1 MHTTRKTSSFPDA
14 RGPGLCTAWTL
25 STSPCLPKA
34 AFQKV
39 TPGRAVPSSPSSCP
53 QPSSAPFGARPAWGL
68 RGRAPSAKP
77 GQHQEEWIPAETLPG
92 GAPHPRGGLPQT
104 QPHHG
109 RPAPAV
115 PVLPATGGP
124 LRSLS
129 GRDRTQAHSCWGAFR
144 PRWHQQGRRHQD
156 PLCSQLSHHG
166 RQRNPIKSEPLPKP
180 PASAPPSILVKPEN
194 SRNGSEKQVKTV
206 RFQNYSPP
214 PTKHHTSHPG
224 SGKPEQP
231 AAPKGPQP
239 EAAASGPE
247 MTVLFAHRSGCH
259 SGQQTDLRRKSA
271 FSKTT
276 TPVPT
281 ASATQTVFP
290 SK

>member
-1 MHTTRKTSSFPDA
+1 MLRE
-14 RGPGLCTAWTL
+14 
-25 STSPCLPKA
+25 A
-34 AFQKV
+34 AQIKSWGWG
-39 TPGRAVPSSPSSCP
+39 GRAQVSHLTHVP
-53 QPSSAPFGARPAWGL
+53 L
-68 RGRAPSAKP
+68 
-77 GQHQEEWIPAETLPG
+77 
-92 GAPHPRGGLPQT
+92 
-104 QPHHG
+104 
-109 RPAPAV
+109 
-115 PVLPATGGP
+115 
-124 LRSLS
+124 LS
-129 GRDRTQAHSCWGAFR
+129 F
-144 PRWHQQGRRHQD
+144 
-156 PLCSQLSHHG
+156 
-166 RQRNPIKSEPLPKP
+166 
-180 PASAPPSILVKPEN
+180 LVQ
-194 SRNGSEKQVKTV
+194 QVKTV

-271 FSKTT
+271 FGKTT